1 MGWNSAGA
9 DANSTSSVVKV
20 ELMLDLELMRSVAMQ
35 MMEANSITLGD
46 KPIPVRRTSSSR
58 LKFVEFVMDGRE
70 YQAIEQNASK
80 PSRWG
85 ELARQGHR
93 VVQFRDLR
101 TGRYVAVAVDGEVTE
116 YGHSG

>member
-1 MGWNSAGA
+1 M
-9 DANSTSSVVKV
+9 
-20 ELMLDLELMRSVAMQ
+20 ELMLDLELMRAVAMQ
-35 MMEANSITLGD
+35 MMETNSVTIGD

-58 LKFVEFVMDGRE
+58 LKFVQFVMEGRE
-70 YQAIEQNASK
+70 YQAIEQNAAK